1 LRAADATQAAMALLP
16 EPGSPPRVVGAA
28 GCQAGSPPRVVGAA
42 GCQAG
47 SPPRVGA
54 VGCAEAAPR
63 RVLGAVRRP
72 QAGSSPR
79 VFGAVG
85 CRTGATA
92 LRSHSNEIPSG
103 VEAVDYVADAAAGNV
118 HAFEHLYR
126 THLPRVHSLV
136 RRMAGGRDTDEIT
149 QDVFVRVWQKL
160 GSFRGESA
168 FSTWLHRLAVNVV
181 IERFRQETTRRQR
194 MHDGE
199 EIFETLPAP
208 RRSDDAG
215 MDFEAAIASL
225 PDGARRVFVLHDVE
239 GYKHHEIG
247 ALLEISTGTSKAQL
261 HRARMMLRRY
271 LK

>member
-1 LRAADATQAAMALLP
+1 MQERSLRAVTATQAAVLLP
-16 EPGSPPRVVGAA
+16 EVEGAA
-28 GCQAGSPPRVVGAA
+28 TCRRVISLRSERQERAAPSVSGGAGLDDCVAGAA
-42 GCQAG
+42 SGD
-47 SPPRVGA
+47 
-54 VGCAEAAPR
+54 
-63 RVLGAVRRP
+63 VR
-72 QAGSSPR
+72 
-79 VFGAVG
+79 
-85 CRTGATA
+85 
-92 LRSHSNEIPSG
+92 
-103 VEAVDYVADAAAGNV
+103 
-118 HAFEHLYR
+118 AFEQLYK
-126 THLPRVHSLV
+126 TYLPKIHSLV
-136 RRMAGGRDTDEIT
+136 RRMSGGRDTDELT

-208 RRSDDAG
+208 ARSDDAG
-215 MDFEAAIASL
+215 MDFDAAIETL
-225 PDGARRVFVLHDVE
+225 PDGARRVFVLHDIE

-247 ALLEISTGTSKAQL
+247 TLLAISAGTSKAQL